1 MVLVN
6 NEFTLNRIDSAI
18 ENLYHHQNSKGKIA
32 LSELR
37 KVRSEIDHWLNDNYL
52 PNIFQYPTEKDLYEF
67 GSDHRG
73 ILIYK
78 ANLENNIQTLDDLK
92 DELIANRQ
100 ENSDLM
106 MTILLTLLSGIQF
119 QSMFESFVDGDFV
132 MSWVWTIL
140 FSLSLTG
147 AIYYFTKLKTK
158 G

>member
-1 MVLVN
+1 M
-6 NEFTLNRIDSAI
+6 
-18 ENLYHHQNSKGKIA
+18 
-32 LSELR
+32 
-37 KVRSEIDHWLNDNYL
+37 
-52 PNIFQYPTEKDLYEF
+52 
-67 GSDHRG
+67 
-73 ILIYK
+73 IYK
-78 ANLENNIQTLDDLK
+78 SNLENNIQTLDDLK